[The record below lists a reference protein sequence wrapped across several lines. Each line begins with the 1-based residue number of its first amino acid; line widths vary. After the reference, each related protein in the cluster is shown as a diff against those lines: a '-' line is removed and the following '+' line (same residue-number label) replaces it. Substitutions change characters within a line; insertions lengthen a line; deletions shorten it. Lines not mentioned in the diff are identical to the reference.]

1 MKTKKGGD
9 GRKELLVKCR
19 SLGQLRKRSQQ
30 EETEDKG
37 ISIYF
42 KCELITK
49 KEVKMRKKILATTI
63 FTVFSIGLLLL
74 PILAEQAQAADKL
87 GWVGPVY
94 KELSAS
100 LTKGFKE
107 YYQKTYGKDVD
118 ITFVRPGGW
127 PVCLD
132 KVRAWGGKPDAD
144 IFLGA
149 GAPVHEVLKQEELIV
164 PYKPKD
170 WDKVPADW
178 HGMKVKD
185 AGDYWTCFAPWIV
198 TNLYNEK
205 VMKKLRLPPPQKWHD
220 LLNPI
225 YRGNIVHT
233 LPYASGTMHETVE
246 ILMQAFGEQEAW
258 KYLRLLAA
266 QLSRFST
273 GSTDTTQLVAHGEVP
288 MGIAQPQMNAMAAR
302 KDGFPI
308 RDLLPEKTILV
319 PEAVALLK
327 GAPNEAVG
335 KIFLDWLFSMEG
347 QKYVLEGRYFAART
361 DIKFSEW
368 EKEGL
373 EMATHAKKALGVD
386 SFWDLKVDFIEY
398 DMDLSTKRWDDV
410 NKKYEYEIYRKWGE
424 LKSSLYLIEEV
435 EGEIEVAKAQ
445 QKDVTKAEAKINEAR
460 KLFEIDGNYA
470 AARLAAAE
478 ARAVPAT
485 AVAAAPAA
493 APKAAIP
500 TGIIVLLIIAILVSV
515 VAIIIALR
523 RRPG

>member
-1 MKTKKGGD
+1 M
-9 GRKELLVKCR
+9 
-19 SLGQLRKRSQQ
+19 SN
-30 EETEDKG
+30 
-37 ISIYF
+37 
-42 KCELITK
+42 
-49 KEVKMRKKILATTI
+49 KILATTI
-63 FTVFSIGLLLL
+63 LAIFATGLLFL
-74 PILAEQAQAADKL
+74 PAFSGQAQAADKI

-100 LTKGFKE
+100 LTEGFKQ
-107 YYQKTYGKDVD
+107 YYQKTYGKEVE

-127 PVCLD
+127 PVCVD
-132 KVRAWGGKPDAD
+132 KVRAWGGQPDAD

-149 GAPVHEVLKQEELIV
+149 GAPAHEVLKQEGLIV
-164 PYKPKD
+164 PYRPKD

-185 AGDYWTCFAPWIV
+185 AEDYWTCFAPWIV

-205 VMKKLRLPPPQKWHD
+205 VLKRLQLPPPKTWQD

-233 LPYASGTMHETVE
+233 LPYASGTMHETIE
-246 ILMQAFGEQEAW
+246 ILLQAFGEEAAW

-266 QLSRFST
+266 QLGRFST
-273 GSTDTTQLVAHGEVP
+273 GSTDTTQLVARGEVP
-288 MGIAQPQMNAMAAR
+288 MGVAQPQMNAMAAR
-302 KDGFPI
+302 KDGFPVK
-308 RDLLPEKTILV
+308 DLLPEKTILV

-373 EMATHAKKALGVD
+373 EMAAHASQALGAD
-386 SFWDLKVDFIEY
+386 SFWELNVDFIEY
-398 DMDLSTKRWDDV
+398 DLDLATQRWDEV
-410 NKKYEYEIYRKWGE
+410 NKKYEFEIYRKWGE
-424 LKSSLYLIEEV
+424 LKGSLFLIEEI
-435 EGEIEVAKAQ
+435 EGEIEAAKAQ
-445 QKDVTKAEAKINEAR
+445 QKDVTKAVAKIDEAR

-470 AARLAAAE
+470 AARLAATE
-478 ARAVPAT
+478 ARAVSAAVVAAAAPAT
-485 AVAAAPAA
+485 TAAPAA
-493 APKAAIP
+493 APKMEIP
-500 TGIIVLLIIAILVSV
+500 VGIILLLALALVISVIAF
-515 VAIIIALR
+515 IIALR
-523 RRPG
+523 RRHG